1 MEASVISGICSF
13 CWKRSCLTRL
23 HHFPLVLPCLVPLS
37 ACHMG
42 HITSVLRAPHQHRIN
57 VLLHGL
63 TPLRLQRARSAG
75 DISAAHNKKDS
86 MWKRRRRALPAA
98 RGTMESEGSDKRQ
111 DILTLLHLGPRNTSA
126 GSSAAVT
133 LTAVNPPSPPH
144 STPPSPHSP
153 PPHSAPR
160 RLRECPS
167 IIFSPPQHRAEKIGI
182 HWHYFEILDIAV
194 FSPARVTSDQ
204 VSSTQESLTFLPVR
218 TEMPCRRGLLPLHGK
233 GGWGRSVWS

>member
-13 CWKRSCLTRL
+13 CSFRL
-23 HHFPLVLPCLVPLS
+23 HHFPLVLPCLVPPS
-37 ACHMG
+37 ARHTG

-75 DISAAHNKKDS
+75 DISAADNKKDS

-133 LTAVNPPSPPH
+133 LTAVNPPSP
-144 STPPSPHSP
+144 HSP
-153 PPHSAPR
+153 PPPSPPR

-167 IIFSPPQHRAEKIGI
+167 LSFHPRNTEQRKSEFIGI
-182 HWHYFEILDIAV
+182 ILKFWILPFLV
-194 FSPARVTSDQ
+194 LPESPQIRSAPHRRV
-204 VSSTQESLTFLPVR
+204 
-218 TEMPCRRGLLPLHGK
+218 
-233 GGWGRSVWS
+233 

>member
-23 HHFPLVLPCLVPLS
+23 HHFPLVLPCLVPPS
-37 ACHMG
+37 ACHTG
-42 HITSVLRAPHQHRIN
+42 HITSVLRAPHPHRIN

-133 LTAVNPPSPPH
+133 LTAVNPPSPP
-144 STPPSPHSP
+144 TLPPLPPTLLPPTLPHDACVNARQLSFHP
-153 PPHSAPR
+153 RNTEQRKSEFIGIILKFWILPFLVLPESAEIRSAPHR
-160 RLRECPS
+160 R
-167 IIFSPPQHRAEKIGI
+167 
-182 HWHYFEILDIAV
+182 V
-194 FSPARVTSDQ
+194 
-204 VSSTQESLTFLPVR
+204 
-218 TEMPCRRGLLPLHGK
+218 
-233 GGWGRSVWS
+233 